1 MTKVHDMSG
10 TKHLS
15 ADRSDQV
22 VNDPTRPARVLRGR
36 RSSGMERA
44 KARAGW
50 VLLAPALVHSVIF
63 VAAPAVIV
71 VVLSFTQFG
80 LLGAT
85 EWVGFENYLDLLGDQ
100 RFLGALWNTLL
111 WTVVT
116 VPVGMALAL
125 IIALALNE
133 KLKSRALFRTLFY
146 IPVVTSTVAV
156 ATVWLWIYSP
166 GSGLANEVLAFF
178 GLARSGW
185 LTDPDIA
192 LPALMVVGIWQGLGI
207 KMVVYLGALQSISP
221 DLIEAAR
228 LDGANKWQVFWNVTW
243 PGLAPV
249 QFFVLVTAIVGSFQ
263 VFDLVYVTTQGG
275 PINATNVITF
285 DIFQNA
291 FGNLQLGYA
300 ASQTVVMLALV
311 AVFLYLGQLAQ
322 RDKDV

>member
-1 MTKVHDMSG
+1 MMSSISS
-10 TKHLS
+10 TPVRA
-15 ADRSDQV
+15 ADPSPAPL
-22 VNDPTRPARVLRGR
+22 PTARAPRTRRP
-36 RSSGMERA
+36 SGMERA

-50 VLLAPALVHSVIF
+50 ALLAPALIHSLIF
-63 VAAPAVIV
+63 VAAPTVIV
-71 VVLSFTQFG
+71 VFLSFTQFG

-85 EWVGFENYLDLLGDQ
+85 EWIGVENYVDLLGDE

-116 VPVGMALAL
+116 VPVGMAIAL
-125 IIALALNE
+125 LIALALNG
-133 KLKSRALFRTLFY
+133 KLRLRAFFRTLFY

-156 ATVWLWIYSP
+156 ATVWLWVYSP

-178 GLARSGW
+178 GLTRSGW

-228 LDGANKWQVFWNVTW
+228 LDGANPWQVFWNVTW

-275 PINATNVITF
+275 PINSTNVITF

-291 FGNLQLGYA
+291 FGNLRLGYA
-300 ASQTVVMLALV
+300 AAQTMVMLALV
-311 AVFLYLGQLAQ
+311 AVFIYLGRLAQ
-322 RDKDV
+322 RDKDI